1 MFEFRDYQDLKSEKP
16 IFLPEVGTF
25 FNQDQ
30 NQAHA
35 LVESLVNMGV
45 ECIKG
50 EILHTADVALDA
62 DFQASYYDKNAQAFK
77 QENYRRLIERKIV
90 SFAQYEAM
98 FSYPTSK
105 GLHLVFSVYDIEGA
119 DFARSIGA
127 KAIKVASS
135 NLVHQPLIQYL
146 AQSGIPTIIDTGKA
160 HFYEIARAVEWFRQA
175 GGRDMLIEHSPVAPP
190 APPSEQYLS
199 MLPILQETFN
209 CPVGLSDHYDGNEML
224 LAAVPLGASI
234 LEKGVM
240 FQSMQGEQ
248 DTAHA
253 MTVEEVPQVLKQ
265 IAAISEATR
274 YGMRPAPQATHAARM
289 GVVAKCDLQPG
300 EKLTLDKA
308 QFAWPALGIP
318 VEHWELVAGRK
329 LRQELKLGQPIE
341 WHMLD

>member
-1 MFEFRDYQDLKSEKP
+1 MFEFRDYQDLRRQPP

-25 FNQDQ
+25 FNQDKFLAQ
-30 NQAHA
+30 E
-35 LVESLVNMGV
+35 LVSNLVNMGV
-45 ECIKG
+45 QALKG
-50 EILHTADVALDA
+50 EILHSPDMALDVEFGTA
-62 DFQASYYDKNAQAFK
+62 YYDKPSKQFK
-77 QENYRRLIERKIV
+77 TENYRQLIERKVLTFDEYETI
-90 SFAQYEAM
+90 FAFPRE
-98 FSYPTSK
+98 K
-105 GLHLVFSVYDIEGA
+105 GLKLVFSVYDIEGA

-127 KAIKVASS
+127 EALKVASS

-160 HFYEIARAVEWFRQA
+160 HFYEIARAVEWFRGA
-175 GGRDMLIEHSPVAPP
+175 GGKDLLLEHSPLAPP
-190 APPSEQYLS
+190 APPRDQYLS
-199 MLPILQETFN
+199 MLPILQKAFN

-248 DTAHA
+248 DSAHA

-265 IAAISEATR
+265 IEAISDATQ
-274 YGMRPAPQATHAARM
+274 YGMRPAPQTTHAARM
-289 GVVAKCDLQPG
+289 GIAAKYDLQPG
-300 EKLTLDKA
+300 EELTLDKA

-318 VEHWELVAGRK
+318 VEHWELVVGRK
-329 LRQELKLGQPIE
+329 LRQKVKIGQPIE